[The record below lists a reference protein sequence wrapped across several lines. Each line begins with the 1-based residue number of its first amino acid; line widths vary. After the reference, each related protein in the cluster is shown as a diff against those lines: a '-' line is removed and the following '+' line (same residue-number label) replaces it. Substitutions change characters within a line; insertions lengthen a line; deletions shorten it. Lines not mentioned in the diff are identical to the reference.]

1 VRIALRWKLCAAVLA
16 IAVSIIAVVFAI
28 SELTFTRGF
37 QNIEDQQAS
46 DMARMAANAL
56 GERVKSLDTLNR
68 DWAAWDDTYAFVLDP
83 EQHESFVRDNPI
95 DSAFV
100 AGGFSFLLIVNND
113 GQIVFSKGVNL
124 SDGAAMEVPGTLVS
138 SLPGSTLG
146 HHSTTEDG
154 IAGVVLLP
162 EGPLLLS
169 SRPIITSRFEG
180 PVAGTIIMANLVDPA
195 LISELQDRLR
205 VPLSAVSVQE
215 ARAELEA
222 PSWPGTDPTRTT
234 YRIVDAKT
242 MSGYAV
248 VDDVDGAPALVL
260 KATVPRQ
267 IYAQST
273 AISRYFLVSL
283 VGVGA
288 LFVLTFTI
296 VLSRMITSRVGRV
309 GAYAGAIAENID
321 LPEQL
326 RLPVKGRD
334 ELAQLSSDVNR
345 VVEALQSSRA
355 ELRAKEETERALR
368 LVIDALAHG
377 TAVTDLTGTIT
388 DISSSQMLSYGYD
401 GAGELVGMKFLDLV
415 AGPDRMQARDNMEM
429 ALQTGCGSGGEYA
442 MVRKNGTTFRAHFY
456 AAVSRDADGQPVSFA
471 LAVKPVRE
479 HSPAG
484 SYAAPVA
491 AQTV

>member
-16 IAVSIIAVVFAI
+16 IAVSIIAMVFAI

-56 GERVKSLDTLNR
+56 GERVKRLDTLNR

-83 EQHESFVRDNPI
+83 EHHESYVRDNAT
-95 DSAFV
+95 DSAF
-100 AGGFSFLLIVNND
+100 AAWGFSFLLIIDND
-113 GQIVFSKGVNL
+113 GRIVFGKGVNI
-124 SDGAAMEVPGTLVS
+124 SDGAAMDVPDTLVR

-154 IAGVVLLP
+154 VAGVFLLP
-162 EGPLLLS
+162 EGPLLIS

-180 PVAGTIIMANLVDPA
+180 PVAGTIIMASLVDPT
-195 LISELQDRLR
+195 LVSELQDRLL
-205 VPLSAVSVQE
+205 VPLSLISVPE
-215 ARAELEA
+215 ARGELGA
-222 PSWPGTDPTRTT
+222 LAWAGTNSTRTT
-234 YRIVDAKT
+234 YKIVDAKT
-242 MSGYAV
+242 IAGYAA

-260 KATVPRQ
+260 KAIVPRR
-267 IYAQST
+267 IYAQSA
-273 AISRYFLVSL
+273 AISRYFLFSL

-321 LPEQL
+321 LSEQL

-355 ELRAKEETERALR
+355 ELRVKEEAERALR
-368 LVIDALAHG
+368 RVIDSMAVG
-377 TAVTDLTGTIT
+377 TVVANLTGTIT
-388 DISSSQMLSYGYD
+388 DMSSLQVRNYGYA
-401 GAGELVGMKFLDLV
+401 GAGDLLGTKFLDLV
-415 AGPDRMQARDNMEM
+415 AGPDRMHARDDMEL
-429 ALQTGCGSGGEYA
+429 ALQTGYGCGGEYE
-442 MVRKNGTTFRAHFY
+442 MVRKDGTTFRANFC
-456 AAVSRDADGQPVSFA
+456 AAVSRDPDGQPVSFA
-471 LAVKPVRE
+471 LAVKPVRD

-484 SYAAPVA
+484 AHAAPVA